1 MASGDEIPPVVE
13 DVSQIGRDASGT
25 EAPSAEIADSAPL
38 ESADGISSTAGF
50 EPAIGPDGADSGFAP
65 ADVPELAAVPEMAA
79 EPTITHRE
87 FYFIR
92 IPRPDLSAEINKI
105 KAVEQRVKEKRDK
118 QQAVSAALRAKKAQW
133 SEAFEAL
140 KAARARARDCS
151 QDVRNKFDEAKP
163 LQGVLRKMNESKA
176 SVRDRGR
183 GLECTTEAQL
193 NALVS
198 QSVSCIAATEH
209 RMQHET
215 ISLKEEKQLMKEL
228 KDLEASRPKVKE
240 MEALTAS
247 FQESQGQRDS
257 IQERLKVTRA
267 LLRCATLTSHVRFA
281 SPPFTPASHPPTTP
295 RLPPSTP
302 PPFLPTVPT
311 LPTLPTSLPPSASP
325 SPIQPLMAEVDVLK
339 LERDAA
345 QKICAT
351 LEAEAAALDEEV
363 QALFGERAK
372 AQLDADKVYD
382 ELRAARAATN
392 KKDEDFRQY
401 RADLATIQE
410 LASKKDVAAL
420 EAFCEQQVRRGVQG
434 LQRAAVVVRRTWRR
448 IATAPS
454 AASAHSTR
462 AGSVVDEDPANLLDV
477 PSRTYAPASAPAA
490 SAAGAG
496 EARAGSGAEKKGKGA
511 GEKET
516 GKAAGGDKG
525 AGGKGKGET
534 AEGAGKGSRGAAAV
548 AAAGGWGDEEVDV
561 GKGKG
566 EGKAGKENGVV
577 MKVPETKVEEVDEE
591 AERERRREE
600 AIRKAKE
607 AEARKAKLAEKAQ
620 KRAEARAAKEAEALA
635 KRREKWKGEK
645 RLAPSSSGGLEFAV
659 AVLPIETYHSGMGSL
674 LAHLTTTYHMLSSIL
689 TPLSPCPS
697 PFYSPPLR
705 PPTFSTCPLPSLS
718 SPSPFPPVFPIC
730 PSIALQEREK
740 RARKKAAA
748 AGVPYERE
756 KRARKKA
763 AAAGVPYVEG
773 AAEAPAEGEA
783 PEDATTGDDASAAEE
798 TGAAANSKG
807 DAGKGGEAEA
817 GLSRR
822 EQRRRQALVALRKKK
837 SGLLSGSALWGL
849 AGILAVVLAI
859 VIAYYVVSGAGNAD

>member
-13 DVSQIGRDASGT
+13 DVSQIGGEASQT

-38 ESADGISSTAGF
+38 ESADGISSSAGF

-193 NALVS
+193 NAL
-198 QSVSCIAATEH
+198 IAATEH

-228 KDLEASRPKVKE
+228 KELEASRPKVKE

-257 IQERLKVTRA
+257 IQERLK
-267 LLRCATLTSHVRFA
+267 
-281 SPPFTPASHPPTTP
+281 
-295 RLPPSTP
+295 
-302 PPFLPTVPT
+302 
-311 LPTLPTSLPPSASP
+311 
-325 SPIQPLMAEVDVLK
+325 PLMAEVDVLK

-363 QALFGERAK
+363 QALFGERTK

-420 EAFCEQQVRRGVQG
+420 EAFCEQQRERTH
-434 LQRAAVVVRRTWRR
+434 LRLNTDAAYRAAYVEANRYSTIRRFRSLDTRR
-448 IATAPS
+448 L
-454 AASAHSTR
+454 
-462 AGSVVDEDPANLLDV
+462 GVDEDPANLLDV

-516 GKAAGGDKG
+516 GKAAGEDKG

-534 AEGAGKGSRGAAAV
+534 AEGAGKGARGAAA
-548 AAAGGWGDEEVDV
+548 AAAAAGWGDEEADV

-600 AIRKAKE
+600 AMRKAKE

-635 KRREKWKGEK
+635 KRREK
-645 RLAPSSSGGLEFAV
+645 
-659 AVLPIETYHSGMGSL
+659 
-674 LAHLTTTYHMLSSIL
+674 
-689 TPLSPCPS
+689 
-697 PFYSPPLR
+697 
-705 PPTFSTCPLPSLS
+705 
-718 SPSPFPPVFPIC
+718 
-730 PSIALQEREK
+730 
-740 RARKKAAA
+740 
-748 AGVPYERE
+748 ERE

-773 AAEAPAEGEA
+773 AAEAPAEGDA
-783 PEDATTGDDASAAEE
+783 PEDTTADDDASAAEE
-798 TGAAANSKG
+798 TSALANSKG
-807 DAGKGGEAEA
+807 DGGKGGEAEA

-837 SGLLSGSALWGL
+837 SGWLSGGALWGV
-849 AGILAVVLAI
+849 AGVLAVVLAI
-859 VIAYYVVSGAGNAD
+859 VIAYYVVGVGGLLIGYMATVGVKANDAPQADRAVPGSLHLREGGTREQYKQHASTVGTGSTGHGRTNRLRSAQVRQGTGARTGYGRSAQVREGTGARTGYGRSAQAGAAGADVGADVVTPRAAVVTPRAAVVTPHAGAGGVVTPGAGGGAATMLLHALSPLLQGCPVLTRSLVAKMHPAEECGRKLKRTNKLLVKCE

>member
-13 DVSQIGRDASGT
+13 DVSQIGGDASGT

-193 NALVS
+193 NAL
-198 QSVSCIAATEH
+198 IAATEH

-257 IQERLKVTRA
+257 IQERLK
-267 LLRCATLTSHVRFA
+267 
-281 SPPFTPASHPPTTP
+281 
-295 RLPPSTP
+295 
-302 PPFLPTVPT
+302 
-311 LPTLPTSLPPSASP
+311 
-325 SPIQPLMAEVDVLK
+325 PLMAEVDVLK

-434 LQRAAVVVRRTWRR
+434 LQRAAVVVRERTHLRLNTVAAYR
-448 IATAPS
+448 AAYVEANRYSTIRGFRSLIRLCPPS
-454 AASAHSTR
+454 ASFSPTPPPPHLLPSYCRRLAQRERTHLRLNTDAAYRAAYVEANRYSTIR
-462 AGSVVDEDPANLLDV
+462 RFRSLDTRRLGVDEDPANLLDV

-548 AAAGGWGDEEVDV
+548 AAAGGWGDEEADV

-600 AIRKAKE
+600 AMRKAKE

-635 KRREKWKGEK
+635 KRREK
-645 RLAPSSSGGLEFAV
+645 
-659 AVLPIETYHSGMGSL
+659 
-674 LAHLTTTYHMLSSIL
+674 
-689 TPLSPCPS
+689 
-697 PFYSPPLR
+697 
-705 PPTFSTCPLPSLS
+705 
-718 SPSPFPPVFPIC
+718 
-730 PSIALQEREK
+730 
-740 RARKKAAA
+740 
-748 AGVPYERE
+748 ERE

-859 VIAYYVVSGAGNAD
+859 VIAYYVQKALNPAQPIFEAES

>member
-13 DVSQIGRDASGT
+13 DVSQIGGDASGT

-38 ESADGISSTAGF
+38 ESADAISSTAGF

-92 IPRPDLSAEINKI
+92 IPRPDLSAEISKI

-193 NALVS
+193 NAL
-198 QSVSCIAATEH
+198 IAATEH
-209 RMQHET
+209 RMQHES

-228 KDLEASRPKVKE
+228 KELEASRPKVKE

-257 IQERLKVTRA
+257 IQERLK
-267 LLRCATLTSHVRFA
+267 
-281 SPPFTPASHPPTTP
+281 
-295 RLPPSTP
+295 
-302 PPFLPTVPT
+302 
-311 LPTLPTSLPPSASP
+311 
-325 SPIQPLMAEVDVLK
+325 PIMAEVDVLK

-372 AQLDADKVYD
+372 AQMEADKVYD

-410 LASKKDVAAL
+410 LASKKDIAAL
-420 EAFCEQQVRRGVQG
+420 EAFCEQQRERTHHK
-434 LQRAAVVVRRTWRR
+434 LNTDAAYRAAYVEANRYSTIRRFRSLDTRR
-448 IATAPS
+448 L
-454 AASAHSTR
+454 
-462 AGSVVDEDPANLLDV
+462 GVDEDPANLLDV

-496 EARAGSGAEKKGKGA
+496 EARAGSAAEKKGKGA
-511 GEKET
+511 GEKDT

-525 AGGKGKGET
+525 AGGKGKGGSG
-534 AEGAGKGSRGAAAV
+534 EGAGKGSRGTAAA
-548 AAAGGWGDEEVDV
+548 AAAGWGDEEADV

-566 EGKAGKENGVV
+566 DGKAGKENGVV
-577 MKVPETKVEEVDEE
+577 IKPPETKVEEVDEE

-600 AIRKAKE
+600 ATRKAKE

-635 KRREKWKGEK
+635 KRREK
-645 RLAPSSSGGLEFAV
+645 
-659 AVLPIETYHSGMGSL
+659 
-674 LAHLTTTYHMLSSIL
+674 
-689 TPLSPCPS
+689 
-697 PFYSPPLR
+697 
-705 PPTFSTCPLPSLS
+705 
-718 SPSPFPPVFPIC
+718 
-730 PSIALQEREK
+730 
-740 RARKKAAA
+740 
-748 AGVPYERE
+748 ERE

-783 PEDATTGDDASAAEE
+783 ADDTTTGDDASAAEE
-798 TGAAANSKG
+798 TNTSAAANSKG

-837 SGLLSGSALWGL
+837 SGWLSGSALWGV
-849 AGILAVVLAI
+849 AGVLAVVLAI
-859 VIAYYVVSGAGNAD
+859 VIAYYVQKALNPAQPIFEAES

>member
-13 DVSQIGRDASGT
+13 DVSQIGGDASGT

-193 NALVS
+193 NAL
-198 QSVSCIAATEH
+198 IAATEH

-257 IQERLKVTRA
+257 IQERLK
-267 LLRCATLTSHVRFA
+267 
-281 SPPFTPASHPPTTP
+281 
-295 RLPPSTP
+295 
-302 PPFLPTVPT
+302 
-311 LPTLPTSLPPSASP
+311 
-325 SPIQPLMAEVDVLK
+325 PLMAEVDVLK

-434 LQRAAVVVRRTWRR
+434 LQQGAHASPSQHGRGIPSRIRGGKSLQHHPRLPLPHPFVPALCFFLSHPPPPHLLPSYCRRLAQRERTHLRLNTDAAYRAAYVEANRYSTIRRFRSLDTRR
-448 IATAPS
+448 L
-454 AASAHSTR
+454 
-462 AGSVVDEDPANLLDV
+462 GVDEDPANLLDV

-548 AAAGGWGDEEVDV
+548 AAAGGWGDEEADV

-600 AIRKAKE
+600 AMRKAKE

-635 KRREKWKGEK
+635 KRREK
-645 RLAPSSSGGLEFAV
+645 
-659 AVLPIETYHSGMGSL
+659 
-674 LAHLTTTYHMLSSIL
+674 
-689 TPLSPCPS
+689 
-697 PFYSPPLR
+697 
-705 PPTFSTCPLPSLS
+705 
-718 SPSPFPPVFPIC
+718 
-730 PSIALQEREK
+730 
-740 RARKKAAA
+740 
-748 AGVPYERE
+748 ERE

>member
-1 MASGDEIPPVVE
+1 
-13 DVSQIGRDASGT
+13 
-25 EAPSAEIADSAPL
+25 
-38 ESADGISSTAGF
+38 
-50 EPAIGPDGADSGFAP
+50 
-65 ADVPELAAVPEMAA
+65 MAA

-118 QQAVSAALRAKKAQW
+118 QQAVSAALRLKKAQW

-193 NALVS
+193 NAL
-198 QSVSCIAATEH
+198 IAATEH

-228 KDLEASRPKVKE
+228 KELEASRPKVKE

-257 IQERLKVTRA
+257 IQERLK
-267 LLRCATLTSHVRFA
+267 
-281 SPPFTPASHPPTTP
+281 
-295 RLPPSTP
+295 
-302 PPFLPTVPT
+302 
-311 LPTLPTSLPPSASP
+311 
-325 SPIQPLMAEVDVLK
+325 PLMAEVDVLK

-363 QALFGERAK
+363 QALFGERTK

-420 EAFCEQQVRRGVQG
+420 EAFCEQQRERTH
-434 LQRAAVVVRRTWRR
+434 LRLNTDAAYRAAYVEANRYSTIRRFRSLDTRR
-448 IATAPS
+448 L
-454 AASAHSTR
+454 
-462 AGSVVDEDPANLLDV
+462 GVDEDPANLLDV

-516 GKAAGGDKG
+516 GKAAGVDKG

-534 AEGAGKGSRGAAAV
+534 AEGAGKGARGAAA
-548 AAAGGWGDEEVDV
+548 AAAAAGWGDEEADV

-591 AERERRREE
+591 VERERRREE
-600 AIRKAKE
+600 AMRKAKE

-635 KRREKWKGEK
+635 KRREK
-645 RLAPSSSGGLEFAV
+645 
-659 AVLPIETYHSGMGSL
+659 
-674 LAHLTTTYHMLSSIL
+674 
-689 TPLSPCPS
+689 
-697 PFYSPPLR
+697 
-705 PPTFSTCPLPSLS
+705 
-718 SPSPFPPVFPIC
+718 
-730 PSIALQEREK
+730 
-740 RARKKAAA
+740 
-748 AGVPYERE
+748 ERE

-773 AAEAPAEGEA
+773 AAEAPAEGDA
-783 PEDATTGDDASAAEE
+783 PEDTIAGDDASAAEE
-798 TGAAANSKG
+798 TSALANSKG
-807 DAGKGGEAEA
+807 DGGKGGEAEA

-822 EQRRRQALVALRKKK
+822 EQRRRQALVTLRKKK
-837 SGLLSGSALWGL
+837 SGWLSGGALWGV
-849 AGILAVVLAI
+849 AGVLAVVLAI
-859 VIAYYVVSGAGNAD
+859 VIAYYVVGVGGLLIGYMATVGAGCLKGTVSSAGGRRWLSLLTSCLLLTHPIPAPTSILSGPSLPGPFPPCLPLAIPPRLCPKQQQALNPAQPIFEAES